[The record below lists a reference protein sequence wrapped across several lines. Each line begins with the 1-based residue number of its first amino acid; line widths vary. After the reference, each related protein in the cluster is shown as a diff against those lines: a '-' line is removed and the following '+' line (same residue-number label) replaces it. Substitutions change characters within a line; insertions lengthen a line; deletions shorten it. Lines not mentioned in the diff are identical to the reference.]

1 MSRGKKNEDIQKKI
15 AKILAMPDFPK
26 KQTQKQI
33 FSSNAIVILERL
45 DTHINTALY
54 LSKN

>member
-15 AKILAMPDFPK
+15 AMILAMPDFPK

-33 FSSNAIVILERL
+33 LSSNAIVILERL